1 MEVKKTFS
9 KAYSRYN
16 NIQGTV
22 NKTEKNKMVKNI
34 LITYATYTGSA
45 ETVAELVSSNLVTKG
60 VNTVV
65 LPMTEVKDLNG
76 YDAVIAGSA
85 IHGGKWLP
93 EAFDFLELH
102 KEALN
107 SKPFAAFLVCMTMAI
122 KNNDKYFQ
130 FVSDFMSPVR
140 KIVSPISEAYFAGRL
155 EIKKLPSLSDRI
167 KFRISVT
174 AGAWKEGD
182 HINKTE
188 IIKWSDSLSHL
199 L

>member
-1 MEVKKTFS
+1 M
-9 KAYSRYN
+9 A
-16 NIQGTV
+16 
-22 NKTEKNKMVKNI
+22 KNI

-45 ETVAELVSSNLVTKG
+45 QIVAGEVSSNLRARG
-60 VNTVV
+60 FSTVV
-65 LPMTEVKDLNG
+65 MSMQNVKELNG
-76 YDAVIAGSA
+76 FDAVIAGSA

-102 KEALN
+102 KETLN

-122 KNNDKYFQ
+122 RNSDKYRQ

-140 KIVSPISEAYFAGRL
+140 KIVSPVSEGYFAGRL
-155 EIKKLPSLSDRI
+155 EIKKLLSFSDRI
-167 KFRISVT
+167 RFRISVA

-188 IIKWSDSLSHL
+188 ILRWSDSLSHL